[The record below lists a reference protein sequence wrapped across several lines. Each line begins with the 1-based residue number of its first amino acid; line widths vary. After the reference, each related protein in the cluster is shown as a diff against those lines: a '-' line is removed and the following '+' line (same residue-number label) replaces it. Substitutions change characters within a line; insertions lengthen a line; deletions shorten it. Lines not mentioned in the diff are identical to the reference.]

1 MKLIHCHLAKN
12 MKAKANFVVIFLFAL
27 TIISCDPSRIFDE
40 NKPIPDA
47 YWEKTFRPAFT
58 VPVEDTTTSY
68 QFYINVRN
76 TDDYR
81 FSNLYVFLKTSFP
94 NGNITQDTI
103 ECMLA
108 DVDGRWLGRSS
119 GKNVEHQIL
128 LNPSLRFP
136 LRGSYLIEIKQAMRE
151 PLQGIT
157 DIGIRIEKSE

>member
-1 MKLIHCHLAKN
+1 
-12 MKAKANFVVIFLFAL
+12 MKAKTNFVVLILIAL
-27 TIISCDPSRIFDE
+27 SLVSCDPDRIFDE

-47 YWEKTFRPAFT
+47 YWEMTYLPAFT
-58 VPVEDTTTSY
+58 VAVEDTTTNYS
-68 QFYINVRN
+68 FYINVRN
-76 TDDYR
+76 TDAYR

-108 DVDGRWLGRSS
+108 DLDGRWLGRGS
-119 GKNVEHQIL
+119 GKIVEHQIL

-136 LRGSYLIEIKQAMRE
+136 LKGSYIFEIEQAMRE